1 MTTPNTY
8 SSAKNNKGHINPT
21 ETTDSADV
29 SSPVKLNV
37 MSTSTYKICRKQD
50 YRLFKKISINNSN
63 VDIHSCLYKSYS
75 MSK

>member
-29 SSPVKLNV
+29 SSVKLNV
-37 MSTSTYKICRKQD
+37 MSTSTYKIAES
-50 YRLFKKISINNSN
+50 KIT
-63 VDIHSCLYKSYS
+63 DFLKRYP
-75 MSK
+75 